1 MTRPLSSR
9 VSVNPKEGEL
19 RIPAGVRDFQAFRR
33 WSWSRRF
40 PQRGRIDYLQG
51 DIDASMS
58 PEDLLTH
65 ATPKAAI
72 AAGLFSLIVEPAR
85 GLVFVDS
92 TRYASP
98 AAQLSVEPDV
108 VVVRHESLAAGRV
121 RMVQGVRPRP
131 GRYIELEGA
140 PDLVVEVISDSSVG
154 KDRRRLPDLY
164 AQAGVPELWL
174 VDARD
179 TRLAFEIWTL
189 GTAAYT
195 QVLPDPAG
203 GTSSTSAWA
212 ASPILGCR
220 FRLRRHE
227 RHDPPVSWYTLESTG
242 ARS

>member
-1 MTRPLSSR
+1 MTRPLSSQ
-9 VSVNPKEGEL
+9 VSVNPMEGEL
-19 RIPAGVRDFQAFRR
+19 RIPAGVHDFEAFRR
-33 WSWSRRF
+33 WSRSRRF
-40 PQRGRIDYLQG
+40 PQEGRIDYLRG

-65 ATPKAAI
+65 ATPKAAV
-72 AAGLFSLIVEPAR
+72 AGVLYSLIVVPGR

-98 AAQLSVEPDV
+98 AVQLSVEPDV
-108 VVVRHESLAAGRV
+108 VVVLHETLAAGRV
-121 RMVQGVRPRP
+121 RMVPTAPPRP

-154 KDRRRLPDLY
+154 KDRRRLPELY

-189 GTAAYT
+189 GTTAYT
-195 QVLPDPAG
+195 QVLPDPDG
-203 GTSSTSAWA
+203 GTSSTSAWT

-227 RHDPPVSWYTLESTG
+227 RHEPPVRWYTLESTG